1 MKLAKFTMAAAVL
14 ATTLLPNLA
23 QASTSNIVGGET
35 KVSLSSAFVSA
46 LGSLSVTPG
55 AVGPATLYRGVATF
69 PITVGLAD
77 LTNTYVD
84 IGHVGGLSLTAG
96 STKVQLLN
104 FQIEALPGAAPYISG
119 IVTVN
124 GAIAGRLPLFDLAIG
139 NVYQPNRGTL
149 SIQNVTVTLDPAA
162 AAALN
167 GVFKVSAFAGGFSI
181 GTANTFAFVGGE
193 CR

>member
-1 MKLAKFTMAAAVL
+1 M
-14 ATTLLPNLA
+14 N
-23 QASTSNIVGGET
+23 G
-35 KVSLSSAFVSA
+35 
-46 LGSLSVTPG
+46 
-55 AVGPATLYRGVATF
+55 
-69 PITVGLAD
+69 
-77 LTNTYVD
+77 NT
-84 IGHVGGLSLTAG
+84 
-96 STKVQLLN
+96 
-104 FQIEALPGAAPYISG
+104 G